1 MFEPRFSI
9 TGKMARH
16 LMRLEADRDAVASL
30 PLTASL
36 LNSLRRTARL
46 LSTHYS
52 TQIEG
57 NQLSQSQVAAV
68 IEGEGNFPGR
78 ERDEAEVR
86 NYFAALTYVESISQ
100 RNAVLTEREVRTI
113 HGLVISGRQKA
124 SAWRKQQN
132 VVRDARTGG
141 IIYLPPEPG
150 DVPGLMKELVQ
161 WVNISLEEA
170 ELPVPVIVAI
180 AHYQFATIHPYL
192 DGNGRTARLL
202 CSLLLRRNGYGLKG
216 IYSLEEYYSE
226 SLSDYYNNLAIGSSH
241 NYYFGRAE
249 ADITPFVSYFVEGMA
264 AAFGNVR
271 KKAETFSRR
280 HASDQAVSLR
290 DLTPQQ
296 RQALGLFA
304 HRAHVSRNEIAAFFK
319 LPERR
324 AYLLCNRWVKCG
336 FLVAVGTAKK
346 NRRYHLAEQY
356 QHLFEEI

>member
-1 MFEPRFSI
+1 MFEPCFTI
-9 TGKMARH
+9 TGKMARN
-16 LMRLEADRDAVASL
+16 LMRIEADRDAVASL

-57 NQLSQSQVAAV
+57 NLLSPSQVAAV

-100 RNAVLTEREVRTI
+100 SNTTVTEREIRTI

-124 SAWRKQQN
+124 SVWRKQQN
-132 VVRDARTGG
+132 VLRDARSGR
-141 IIYLPPEPG
+141 IVYLPPEAS
-150 DVPGLMKELVQ
+150 DVPGLMKDLVA
-161 WVNISLEEA
+161 WINTSLNSSEW
-170 ELPVPVIVAI
+170 PVPVIVAV

-226 SLSDYYNNLAIGSSH
+226 SLVDYYNSLTVGDSH
-241 NYYFGRAE
+241 NYYCGRVE

-264 AAFGNVR
+264 NAFGNVR
-271 KKAETFSRR
+271 KKAEAFSKRR
-280 HASDQAVSLR
+280 ASDQTVSLR

-304 HRAHVSRNEIAAFFK
+304 HRARVSRNEIAVFFK

-324 AYLLCNRWVKCG
+324 AYLLCNRWVKSG
-336 FLVAVGTAKK
+336 FLIASGTAKK
-346 NRRYHLAEQY
+346 NRLYQLADKY